1 MLFNSVDFLLF
12 FPIVVFLYWILP
24 HKFRNPMLLVA
35 SYYFYMNWEPVYALL
50 IAFTTMTTWA
60 CSLQM
65 TSRPPKK
72 RLFLTLNLLANFAIL
87 FTFKYLDF
95 ITETVFDLL
104 NLTGLRMSVPKF
116 NLLLPVGISFYT
128 FQAIGYTIDVYR
140 RKVEAERNLLTYAL
154 FVSFFPQL
162 VAGPIERASNL
173 LPQFKKKHVFDGNF
187 VVEGLKLM
195 VWGYFMKMCVAQQV
209 GPYVDAVYNN
219 IYQHNGTSILFASL
233 LFAFQILCDFGGY
246 SLIAIGTAKCL
257 GFNLMMNFNRPYL
270 SSSVKDFWRRWHIS
284 LSSWFAEYVY
294 IPLGGSRCSE
304 TKHQRN
310 IIVTMLA
317 SGLWHGANWT
327 FVVWG
332 AYHGILQML
341 LSLKKYVIKRYRLTV
356 VTIPKWLCVV
366 ITLPFIL
373 FGWIFFR
380 ANSMDDAFFAIKS
393 IFTNT
398 GMLYNGDGKPMIA
411 LYLLMIFILI
421 VKSVK
426 DEAGWNLHFMHS
438 RRIAVS
444 AFWTAM
450 MIVVILLCARF
461 ESSPFIYFQF

>member
-24 HKFRNPMLLVA
+24 HKFRNPMLLVT

-50 IAFTTMTTWA
+50 IAFTTLTTWA

-65 TSRPPKK
+65 TSRPQKK

-104 NLTGLRMSVPKF
+104 NLTGLRMTVPKF

-140 RKVEAERNLLTYAL
+140 GKVDAERNLLTYAL
-154 FVSFFPQL
+154 FVCFFPQL

-173 LPQFKKKHVFDGNF
+173 LAQFKKKHVFDGNF

-257 GFNLMMNFNRPYL
+257 GFNLMMNFNRP
-270 SSSVKDFWRRWHIS
+270 
-284 LSSWFAEYVY
+284 
-294 IPLGGSRCSE
+294 
-304 TKHQRN
+304 
-310 IIVTMLA
+310 
-317 SGLWHGANWT
+317 
-327 FVVWG
+327 
-332 AYHGILQML
+332 
-341 LSLKKYVIKRYRLTV
+341 
-356 VTIPKWLCVV
+356 
-366 ITLPFIL
+366 
-373 FGWIFFR
+373 
-380 ANSMDDAFFAIKS
+380 
-393 IFTNT
+393 
-398 GMLYNGDGKPMIA
+398 
-411 LYLLMIFILI
+411 
-421 VKSVK
+421 
-426 DEAGWNLHFMHS
+426 
-438 RRIAVS
+438 
-444 AFWTAM
+444 
-450 MIVVILLCARF
+450 
-461 ESSPFIYFQF
+461 